1 MIFNFRTMVFLLR
14 TVYKKNW
21 FQQNFFYFW
30 CRDELSGAQ
39 NDETLGHK
47 LSDAQND
54 ETSGHAQNV
63 EEIITYKSTVEY
75 IE

>member
-1 MIFNFRTMVFLLR
+1 M
-14 TVYKKNW
+14 
-21 FQQNFFYFW
+21 
-30 CRDELSGAQ
+30 SGAQ

-54 ETSGHAQNV
+54 GISGHAQNV